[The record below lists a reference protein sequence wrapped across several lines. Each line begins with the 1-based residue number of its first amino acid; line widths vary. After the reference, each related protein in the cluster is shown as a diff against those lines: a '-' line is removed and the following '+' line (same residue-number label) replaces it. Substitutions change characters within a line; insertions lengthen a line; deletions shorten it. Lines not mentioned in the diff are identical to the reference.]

1 MKTTLSLLALFGALT
16 ILPAA
21 LSDASASSAKAS
33 KAACDAS
40 CGQCD
45 PGSCPVPCGGSC
57 SLGK

>member
-1 MKTTLSLLALFGALT
+1 MKITLSVLALLGALT

-21 LSDASASSAKAS
+21 LADASASSAGAS
-33 KAACDAS
+33 CDAS

-57 SLGK
+57 SLP